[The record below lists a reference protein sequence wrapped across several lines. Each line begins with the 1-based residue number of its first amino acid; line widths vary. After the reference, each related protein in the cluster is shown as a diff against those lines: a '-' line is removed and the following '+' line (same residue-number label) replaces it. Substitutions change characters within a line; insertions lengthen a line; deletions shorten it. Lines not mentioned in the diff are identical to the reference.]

1 MGNTTTAHAHTDK
14 TQAAK
19 ILARI
24 AHGNSINPVQALRLF
39 GCFRLGAR
47 IYELRKM
54 GVNVAS
60 RRVKFTGQ
68 DGKSGHYSAYW
79 LRGTLDELPEAAKQ
93 MLNLQTATQ

>member
-1 MGNTTTAHAHTDK
+1 MGSTTTTHPHTDK

-24 AHGNSINPVQALRLF
+24 AHGNSINPIQALRLF

-68 DGKSGHYSAYW
+68 DGKPGHYSAYW